1 MRNVRRNLAV
11 EPRDTIRWQGARQVL
26 DHSRR
31 RRDRD
36 AFAFTVKDNKGTRT

>member
-1 MRNVRRNLAV
+1 MTTVLRNPAI

-26 DHSRR
+26 DRSRR

-36 AFAFTVKDNKGTRT
+36 AFAFTMKVNKGTRT